1 MRRLKV
7 YCRLEETVSNLI
19 RENAE
24 TKTRYERDLA
34 LIIVSLGETV
44 NTVSGVD
51 PLAQIREDVRR
62 WERESAAGQAL
73 TARVE
78 RAQQLVGVAQVG
90 PVRTGQR
97 ARRSSGPLANAERL
111 REQRRQRVRN
121 GEGIFID
128 PADEEALST
137 GGAPQA
143 SGSGRRRS
151 PSPIPIPPPQPV
163 PSFRRLRSH
172 ERLVPIEWPSL
183 DEEDGGFTVEAAID
197 LTGED

>member
-51 PLAQIREDVRR
+51 PLAQVREDVRR

-78 RAQQLVGVAQVG
+78 LARQQVAGGPG

-97 ARRSSGPLANAERL
+97 ARRTSGPSANAERL
-111 REQRRQRVRN
+111 REQRRQRVRE
-121 GEGIFID
+121 GENLFID
-128 PADEEALST
+128 PADEEALRT
-137 GGAPQA
+137 GGSPQA

-172 ERLVPIEWPSL
+172 ERLVPIEWPSQ
-183 DEEDGGFTVEAAID
+183 DEEDGGFTVEVAID
-197 LTGED
+197 LTGDD